1 MIAEAWI
8 AITTMKILLKHL
20 RTGFFLLGR
29 PEFADVA
36 GIREAMILYVFNL
49 DGGEFPRAVR
59 ALGYLGGDPQDEGD
73 FGAFGRWGMN

>member
-8 AITTMKILLKHL
+8 AIVSMKILLKHL

-36 GIREAMILYVFNL
+36 ALREAMILYTYRFA
-49 DGGEFPRAVR
+49 DGDCPRACR
-59 ALGYLGGDPQDEGD
+59 ALCFLGGDPTVEGD